1 MKDPTTFPLALSQ
14 ANAQL
19 LARIAEL
26 ARTGGQQWYEL
37 VQRLVNDGLVEGGT
51 EVQEILRAQDWQRL
65 LSLPA
70 DACLRQLQQR
80 FGDQQAT
87 TQIVV
92 AAQASFARGL
102 QDALAAWQRDTI
114 AALDQADLGTPALDP
129 SWAGLF
135 AGWETLLPDLAFSY
149 SLQPA
154 GEPASPG
161 KAAPGKPPARKS
173 AARQAAAKKTAAKK
187 PAAKKATARKPAP
200 KQAAAGKAAKR
211 APVKKP
217 PAKKAAASKAASRP
231 RTRH

>member
-80 FGDQQAT
+80 
-87 TQIVV
+87 
-92 AAQASFARGL
+92 
-102 QDALAAWQRDTI
+102 
-114 AALDQADLGTPALDP
+114 
-129 SWAGLF
+129 
-135 AGWETLLPDLAFSY
+135 Y
-149 SLQPA
+149 
-154 GEPASPG
+154 
-161 KAAPGKPPARKS
+161 
-173 AARQAAAKKTAAKK
+173 
-187 PAAKKATARKPAP
+187 
-200 KQAAAGKAAKR
+200 
-211 APVKKP
+211 
-217 PAKKAAASKAASRP
+217 RP
-231 RTRH
+231 YEKM